1 MTTNL
6 SALSSSAT
14 QARNPIKEKPQTDAE
29 SIVLEAPK
37 QEASGLFSSLFSGAK
52 ARFYQASGFLSGLAP
67 EQIQFVTA
75 ALLQKF

>member
-1 MTTNL
+1 MNNTTVQSL
-6 SALSSSAT
+6 SASQVRIPT
-14 QARNPIKEKPQTDAE
+14 KKDPQTDATPT
-29 SIVLEAPK
+29 VLETPQQK
-37 QEASGLFSSLFSGAK
+37 EASGLVNLLFSGAK